1 MINIIIV
8 LSLTCTVLSEKYILS
23 SGVSKY
29 FSVIQSNQTNIFYCK
44 GKNGQRVDFA
54 LTMDY
59 MNATPFK
66 NITIYEYK
74 TANSTEY
81 NSRTNRTISFKTE
94 KNKMNITL
102 LEYIGYS
109 YSTEYIA
116 FQFTPNCD
124 IENVNIYIK
133 VSGETYEEQKARK
146 EETIKNVGNGLL
158 TIIIAIAM
166 IPIICIVI
174 IVVIVV
180 VMIVN
185 CSKNKV
191 PRTVQ
196 TIPPGRPQYNPP
208 QPLYPPSQPQNNA
221 FQQPNLYQ
229 AQYAPI
235 QSVN

>member
-23 SGVSKY
+23 SGVSKS
-29 FSVIQSNQTNIFYCK
+29 FPVIESNQTNIFYCK
-44 GKNGQRVDFA
+44 GKKWQYVDFV

-59 MNATPFK
+59 METTPFN
-66 NITIYEYK
+66 NIIIYEYK
-74 TANSTEY
+74 TENSTEY
-81 NSRTNRTISFKTE
+81 NTHTNETISFNRQKD
-94 KNKMNITL
+94 KMNITL
-102 LEYIGYS
+102 STSIYS
-109 YSTEYIA
+109 YNSEYIA

-124 IENVNIYIK
+124 IMNVNIFIK
-133 VSGETYEEQKARK
+133 VSGETYDEQQARK
-146 EETIKNVGNGLL
+146 EETIKTIQNGLF
-158 TIIIAIAM
+158 TIIAI
-166 IPIICIVI
+166 IILVPTICIII
-174 IVVIVV
+174 IVILVV

-185 CSKNKV
+185 CSKDKV

-196 TIPPGRPQYNPP
+196 KIPPGQPQYYPP
-208 QPLYPPSQPQNNA
+208 QGLYPPPQPQNNA